1 MMPEREIMA
10 LPPEERV
17 RAQFRRAEAAIKLF
31 ERLTLSA
38 NEPAIN
44 QLRYAGHHL
53 ACAMAE
59 KADVA
64 ARARQVDMAGRHC
77 VRAYYDAL
85 DGLLVVLLT
94 QCDDFM
100 EAYPRGE
107 VSRVLPDYARLC
119 AEVEAVRQRWK
130 AFGRVQAMG
139 CETLT
144 KRLHPLA
151 KRLSDVLRDFRVAAA
166 SLDLRR
172 DEAIRA
178 REQKGDRQFVLSL
191 MVSFF
196 GLVLSLA
203 VIALY
208 DSLLLPTL
216 IVSALGVLCHVRM
229 GDLAI
234 GRILRWTVYGFALLL
249 AFLWVGCLLFGKA
262 RLMDWLGSI
271 P

>member
-1 MMPEREIMA
+1 MMTAREIMA
-10 LPPEERV
+10 LPPGGRV
-17 RAQFRRAEAAIKLF
+17 RALFRRAEAAVKLF
-31 ERLTLSA
+31 ERLTFSA

-59 KADVA
+59 EADSA
-64 ARARQVDMAGRHC
+64 ARERQVDMAGRHC

-94 QCDDFM
+94 QCDTFM
-100 EAYPRGE
+100 ETYPREE
-107 VSRVLPDYARLC
+107 VLRVLPDYARLC

-139 CETLT
+139 CETIT

-216 IVSALGVLCHVRM
+216 IVSALVVLCHARM
-229 GDLAI
+229 DDLAI
-234 GRILRWTVYGFALLL
+234 ERILRWTVYGLAALLVC
-249 AFLWVGCLLFGKA
+249 LWVACLWFGKA
-262 RLMDWLGSI
+262 RVMAWLDAI